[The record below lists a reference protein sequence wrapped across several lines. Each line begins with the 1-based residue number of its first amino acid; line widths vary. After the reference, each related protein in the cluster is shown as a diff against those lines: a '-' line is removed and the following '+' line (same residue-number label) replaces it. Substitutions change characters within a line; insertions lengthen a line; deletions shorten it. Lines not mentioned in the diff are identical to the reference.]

1 MHALRRWWLRSRHGD
16 GEWAALLQPAPPGE
30 WVSLDAETTGL
41 DPRHDH
47 ILSLAAVPV
56 RDRRVLLSERFER
69 RIRPDRGF
77 DIESIRH
84 HRITPH
90 EAAGGIQVTAAV
102 RDFLLWLGPRRLL
115 GYHLAFD
122 VAMLAPHVAT
132 LTGFALP
139 NPRVELGDVFAAR
152 ARRARP
158 DVPPNLDFGHIAAEL
173 GVPVLGRHSA
183 LGDATTV
190 ALCWLALQRAAGT
203 PVAAIP
209 PVATGAGTRT

>member
-16 GEWAALLQPAPPGE
+16 GEWAALLQPAPARE
-30 WVSLDAETTGL
+30 WVSLDMETTGL
-41 DPRHDH
+41 DPQRDH

-56 RDRRVLLSERFER
+56 RGSRVLLSERFER

-84 HRITPH
+84 HRITPG
-90 EAAGGIQVTAAV
+90 EAAGGMSVTPAV
-102 RDFLLWLGPRRLL
+102 REFLLWLGPRRLL

-122 VAMLAPHVAT
+122 LAMLAPHVKAVA
-132 LTGFALP
+132 GFALP
-139 NPRVELGDVFAAR
+139 NPRVELADAFAAR
-152 ARRARP
+152 ARRAQP
-158 DVPPNLDFGHIAAEL
+158 NVAPNLAFDHIAGSL

-190 ALCWLALQRAAGT
+190 ALCWLALRGDAPNTSPTHA
-203 PVAAIP
+203 
-209 PVATGAGTRT
+209 

>member
-1 MHALRRWWLRSRHGD
+1 MHALGRWWLRSRHGH
-16 GEWAALLQPAPPGE
+16 GEWGALLQPAPAGE

-41 DPRHDH
+41 DPQRDH

-56 RDRRVLLSERFER
+56 RGGRVLLSERFER

-84 HRITPH
+84 HRITPD
-90 EAAGGIQVTAAV
+90 EAAGGISVTPAV
-102 RDFLLWLGPRRLL
+102 REFLLWLGPRRLL

-122 VAMLAPHVAT
+122 LAMLAPHVTA

-139 NPRVELGDVFAAR
+139 NPRIELADAFAAR
-152 ARRARP
+152 ERRARP
-158 DVPPNLDFGHIAAEL
+158 DVPPNLDFGHIAGAL
-173 GVPVLGRHSA
+173 GVPLLGRHSA

-190 ALCWLALQRAAGT
+190 ALCWLALQGAARNTPAERA
-203 PVAAIP
+203 
-209 PVATGAGTRT
+209 